1 MYFSYIWAGLVQ
13 TFGFEWYLKGALNVN
28 THRKKPHP
36 IKQTF
41 KKQEKKNPPH
51 SFSVILIMF
60 FFPLRLIDW
69 YIYKKKVNIS
79 ITLLYHLINL
89 SHRLKSRDIVIVLF
103 VFSKK
108 SDKSSTHKY
117 RLELKKRKIHFFQ
130 FLFCISFCCS
140 NAEWHVEKLNIT
152 YSSVFFPLLQRSQF
166 INKFNMS

>member
-41 KKQEKKNPPH
+41 KKQEKKKP
-51 SFSVILIMF
+51 STLIFSHFNNV
-60 FFPLRLIDW
+60 FFPSGSLID
-69 YIYKKKVNIS
+69 IFIKKVNIS

-89 SHRLKSRDIVIVLF
+89 SHKLKSRDIVIVLF

-108 SDKSSTHKY
+108 SGKSSTHKY
-117 RLELKKRKIHFFQ
+117 RLELKNRKILFQ

-152 YSSVFFPLLQRSQF
+152 YSSRLFSSSSKVTIHKQ
-166 INKFNMS
+166 I

>member
-41 KKQEKKNPPH
+41 KKQEKKNP
-51 SFSVILIMF
+51 STLIFSHFNNV
-60 FFPLRLIDW
+60 FFPPQAHWLI
-69 YIYKKKVNIS
+69 YLLKKVNIS

-117 RLELKKRKIHFFQ
+117 RLELKKRKILFQ
-130 FLFCISFCCS
+130 FLFCILFCCS

>member
-13 TFGFEWYLKGALNVN
+13 TFGFEWYHKGALNVN
-28 THRKKPHP
+28 TQKKKLNQSNKHLKNKKKKKKPSTL
-36 IKQTF
+36 I
-41 KKQEKKNPPH
+41 
-51 SFSVILIMF
+51 FSHFNNDV

-69 YIYKKKVNIS
+69 YIYKKVNIS

-89 SHRLKSRDIVIVLF
+89 SHRLKSRDTVIVLF

-108 SDKSSTHKY
+108 SGKSSTHKY
-117 RLELKKRKIHFFQ
+117 RLELKNRKILFQ

-152 YSSVFFPLLQRSQF
+152 YSSRLFSSSSKVTIPKQ
-166 INKFNMS
+166 I

>member
-13 TFGFEWYLKGALNVN
+13 TFGFEWYHKGALNAN
-28 THRKKPHP
+28 TQKKKLNQSNKHL
-36 IKQTF
+36 KN
-41 KKQEKKNPPH
+41 KKKKKNPPH

-60 FFPLRLIDW
+60 FFPSGSLID
-69 YIYKKKVNIS
+69 IFIKKVNIS

-89 SHRLKSRDIVIVLF
+89 SHRLKSRDTVIVLF

-108 SDKSSTHKY
+108 SGKSSTHKY
-117 RLELKKRKIHFFQ
+117 RLELKNRKILFQ

-152 YSSVFFPLLQRSQF
+152 YSSRLFSSSSKVTIPKQ
-166 INKFNMS
+166 I